1 MGEPIR
7 NIVIL
12 GGGTAGWMAA
22 SYLGKALSGQA
33 AISVVEAPAI
43 PRIGVGEATVPN
55 LQRVFFDYLGLPEEE
70 WMSKCNAGFKMA
82 VKFVNWRT
90 PGPGEPVSRQ
100 DATGS
105 DHFYHPFGLLPSP
118 DGVPLSHYWT
128 RKQLSGATSE
138 PFDYASFVEP
148 PLMDAKRSPR
158 FLDGTRCT
166 NYAWHFDAA
175 LVAAFLRDFATVK
188 QGVRHIE
195 GTVSDV
201 RADSRGYIE
210 SVTLESGEVIGGD
223 LFVDCSGLRGLLIN
237 KTLGEP
243 FIDMSDHLLNNS
255 AVATQVPHDDE
266 ANGIEPY
273 TSSIAMPAGWTWKI
287 PMPGRFGTGYVY
299 CDKFADKDEAA
310 RDLCGLWGLD
320 PEKVPLNHIKFR
332 VGRNRR
338 AWVGNCVS
346 IGLSSCF
353 VEPLEST
360 GIYFIT
366 ASLYQLVKHFPERN
380 VDPVLRDRFNR
391 EIVDMFDDT
400 RDFLQ
405 AHFSLSPRTD
415 TPFWRATKE
424 LTLADQIKEKIEMYR
439 SGVPVNPPMTDER
452 TYYGNF
458 EAEFRN
464 FWTNGS
470 YYSVFA
476 GLGVRPRSS
485 LPILS
490 YRPDSVAAAERAF
503 ADVKTRQ
510 RQLMSE
516 LPSTYQYLR
525 SLRQTDQPRRA
536 SAEAP
541 RRPV

>member
-1 MGEPIR
+1 MGECIR
-7 NIVIL
+7 SIVIV

-33 AISVVEAPAI
+33 AITVVEAPTI

-70 WMSKCNAGFKMA
+70 WMRECNASFKMA

-90 PGPGEPVSRQ
+90 PGPGEAISRH
-100 DATGS
+100 DSSGS

-128 RKQLSGATSE
+128 LKQLNGETRE
-138 PFDYASFVEP
+138 PFDYACFVEP
-148 PLMDAKRSPR
+148 PVMDAKLSPR
-158 FLDGTRCT
+158 LLDGTRAA

-175 LVAAFLRDFATVK
+175 LVAGYLRNFATAK
-188 QGVRHIE
+188 QGVSHIE

-201 RADSRGYIE
+201 RVDPRGYIE
-210 SVTLESGEVIGGD
+210 SVTLESGEVIEGD
-223 LFVDCSGLRGLLIN
+223 LFIDCSGFRGLLIN
-237 KTLGEP
+237 KALDEP
-243 FIDMSDHLLNNS
+243 FIDMHDHLLNNS

-266 ANGIEPY
+266 TDGIEPV
-273 TSSIAMPAGWTWKI
+273 TSSIAMPSGWAWKI
-287 PMPGRFGTGYVY
+287 PMLGRFGTGYVY
-299 CDKFADKDEAA
+299 CDDFATKDEATLDFC
-310 RDLCGLWGLD
+310 RLWGLD
-320 PEKVPLNHIKFR
+320 PETVPLNHIKFR

-366 ASLYQLVKHFPERN
+366 ASLYQLAKHFPERDI
-380 VDPVLRDRFNR
+380 DPTLRDRFNR

-424 LTLADQIKEKIEMYR
+424 LTLADQILEKIEMFR
-439 SGVPVNPPMTDER
+439 AGIPINAPSTDEG

-470 YYSVFA
+470 YYSVFS
-476 GLGVRPRSS
+476 GLGVRPRTS
-485 LPILS
+485 LPLLS
-490 YRPDSVAAAERAF
+490 YRPGSVVDAETAF
-503 ADVKTRQ
+503 DAVKARQ
-510 RQLMSE
+510 RELLST
-516 LPSTYQYLR
+516 LPSAYEYLQHLHNGEV
-525 SLRQTDQPRRA
+525 SLRNSSST
-536 SAEAP
+536 
-541 RRPV
+541 PVPVA

>member
-1 MGEPIR
+1 MGERIR
-7 NIVIL
+7 TIVIV

-55 LQRVFFDYLGLPEEE
+55 LQRVFFDYLGVPEDE
-70 WMSKCNAGFKMA
+70 WMRKCNASFKMA

-90 PGPGEPVSRQ
+90 PGPGEATSRH
-100 DATGS
+100 DSNGS

-128 RKQLSGATSE
+128 LKQLNGETTEA
-138 PFDYASFVEP
+138 FDYACFVEP
-148 PLMDAKRSPR
+148 PMMDAKLSPR
-158 FLDGTRCT
+158 FLDGTRAT

-175 LVAAFLRDFATVK
+175 LVAEFLRDFATTK
-188 QGVRHIE
+188 QGVSHIQ

-201 RADSRGYIE
+201 GVDSRGYIE
-210 SVTLESGEVIGGD
+210 SITLESGQVIDGD
-223 LFVDCSGLRGLLIN
+223 LFIDCSGLRGLLIN

-243 FIDMSDHLLNNS
+243 FIDMHDHLLNNS

-266 ANGIEPY
+266 ANGIEPV
-273 TSSIAMPAGWTWKI
+273 TSSIAMPSGWAWKI
-287 PMPGRFGTGYVY
+287 PMLGRFGTGYVY
-299 CDKFADKDEAA
+299 CDDFATKDEATLDFC
-310 RDLCGLWGLD
+310 RMWGLD
-320 PEKVPLNHIKFR
+320 PEKTPLNHIKFR

-366 ASLYQLVKHFPERN
+366 ASLFQLAKHFPGRN
-380 VDPVLRDRFNR
+380 IDPVLRDRFNR

-415 TPFWRATKE
+415 TPFWRATKA
-424 LTLADQIKEKIEMYR
+424 LTLADQIKEKIEMFR
-439 SGVPVNPPMTDER
+439 AGIPINAPATDEGS
-452 TYYGNF
+452 YYGNF

-470 YYSVFA
+470 YYSVFS
-476 GLGVRPRSS
+476 GMGVRPRTS
-485 LPILS
+485 LPVLS
-490 YRPDSVAAAERAF
+490 YRPGSVAAAELVF
-503 ADVKTRQ
+503 AAVKARQ
-510 RQLMSE
+510 RELVST
-516 LPSTYQYLR
+516 LPSTYEYLR
-525 SLRQTDQPRRA
+525 QLHHG
-536 SAEAP
+536 EAP
-541 RRPV
+541 SSGSGAVRLA

>member
-7 NIVIL
+7 KVVVV

-22 SYLGKALSGQA
+22 SYLGKALSEQA
-33 AISVVEAPAI
+33 DISVVEAPAI
-43 PRIGVGEATVPN
+43 PRIGVGEATVPT

-70 WMSKCNAGFKMA
+70 WMRQCNASFKMA
-82 VKFVNWRT
+82 VKFINWRT
-90 PGPGEPVSRQ
+90 PGPGEPGIRH
-100 DATGS
+100 DGRWS
-105 DHFYHPFGLLPSP
+105 DHFYHPFGLLPAP
-118 DGVPLSHYWT
+118 GGVPLSHYWT
-128 RKQLSGATSE
+128 RKQLAGTSAE
-138 PFDYASFVEP
+138 PFDYSCFVEP
-148 PLMDAKRSPR
+148 PLMDAARSPR
-158 FLDGTRCT
+158 WLDGTRCT

-175 LVAAFLRDFATVK
+175 LVAGFLRGFATAK
-188 QGVRHIE
+188 QGVHHIE
-195 GTVSDV
+195 GKVMSVQTGP
-201 RADSRGYIE
+201 RGHIE
-210 SVTLESGEVIGGD
+210 SITLESGQVVGGD
-223 LFVDCSGLRGLLIN
+223 LFIDCTGLRGLLIN
-237 KTLGEP
+237 KALGEP

-266 ANGIEPY
+266 AHGVEPY
-273 TSSIAMPAGWTWKI
+273 TSAIAMPGGWTWKI

-299 CDKFADKDEAA
+299 CDAFTSRDEAT
-310 RDLCGLWGLD
+310 RDFCRLWNLD
-320 PEKVPLNHIKFR
+320 PEQTALNHIKFR

-366 ASLYQLVKHFPERN
+366 ASLYQLAKHFPERDI
-380 VDPVLRDRFNR
+380 DPVLRARFNR
-391 EIVDMFDDT
+391 EIEEMFDDT

-405 AHFSLSPRTD
+405 AHYSMSPRTD

-424 LTLADQIKEKIEMYR
+424 LTLADQIKEKIAMFR
-439 SGVPVNPPMTDER
+439 SGVPINQPATDEA

-476 GLGVRPRSS
+476 GLGVRPRSA

-490 YRPDSVAAAERAF
+490 YRPASVAEADMVFAKVKARQHELAA
-503 ADVKTRQ
+503 
-510 RQLMSE
+510 S
-516 LPSTYQYLR
+516 LPSTYEYLR
-525 SLRQTDQPRRA
+525 YLHQGGLPRQTA
-536 SAEAP
+536 A
-541 RRPV
+541 